1 MDKSGKTLDMW
12 TAIMQLRATII
23 ALDTVNRECIARCD
37 DLEKGGEMD
46 AFKINVLEELV
57 TFLALK
63 MDAHLEI
70 VNHVRVLG
78 HRPKVTA
85 GDLYRAGLWP
95 HDLSSGNGKEQPSPT
110 DLPNM
115 ETVQEPSSSSQTS
128 HPERDD
134 KVASMSSRSDEPT
147 ALSEAVSV
155 SPIWVSPRLISN
167 RSQLRRFRLHPCSVM
182 IYRAD
187 IRDPASPLKNVT

>member
-95 HDLSSGNGKEQPSPT
+95 HDLSFGNGKEQPSPT
-110 DLPNM
+110 
-115 ETVQEPSSSSQTS
+115 E
-128 HPERDD
+128 
-134 KVASMSSRSDEPT
+134 SSRSDEPT

-167 RSQLRRFRLHPCSVM
+167 RSQLRRFRLHPCSMM
-182 IYRAD
+182 IQRAD
-187 IRDPASPLKNVT
+187 IRDPASPLKNVTRKGFRLKLLRLRIITNS